1 MHPDAGNEDGLS
13 REGAAPIERD
23 ERSAYAVKLPTFEG
37 PLDLLLHLIRHNEV
51 EITDIPIGQIA
62 DQYLATLSLMTESEL
77 EVAAEYLVMAATLA
91 WIKSR
96 MLLPPVAGDAED
108 EGVDPREE
116 LVARLLAYQQYKEAS
131 LELGERPLLGREV
144 YCVQTPDPDP
154 TPELERELEVS
165 VVALVEAFRR
175 VLAKGPAGPGTHEV
189 ESESVTVHERLWVV
203 MEQLGRH
210 GQMEFERIFGAE
222 GALPSRA
229 VLIATFLAI
238 LELVRI
244 GAVRVYQGVD
254 ERGVPSGPIRLRPA
268 PDSGPEA
275 DGADG
280 WRSKISELM

>member
-1 MHPDAGNEDGLS
+1 MHPDAGNGEGLS
-13 REGAAPIERD
+13 SDGPVPPERD
-23 ERSAYAVKLPTFEG
+23 ERSTYAVKLPTFEG
-37 PLDLLLHLIRHNEV
+37 PLDLLLHLIRQNEV

-62 DQYLATLSLMTESEL
+62 DQYVATLTLMTESEL

-96 MLLPPVAGDAED
+96 MLLPPVAGDGD
-108 EGVDPREE
+108 DDGVDPREE

-131 LELGERPLLGREV
+131 IELGERPLLGREV
-144 YCVQTPDPDP
+144 YPLQSPDPDP
-154 TPELERELEVS
+154 TPEGERELEVS
-165 VVALVEAFRR
+165 VVALVEAFRQ
-175 VLAKGPAGPGTHEV
+175 VLAKGPAGPGIHEV
-189 ESESVTVHERLWVV
+189 VSESVTVRERLVVV

-222 GALPSRA
+222 GVLPSRA
-229 VLIATFLAI
+229 VLIATFLAL

-254 ERGVPSGPIRLRPA
+254 EEGVPTGPIRLRPA
-268 PDSGPEA
+268 PETGPEA
-275 DGADG
+275 DGIEG

>member
-1 MHPDAGNEDGLS
+1 
-13 REGAAPIERD
+13 
-23 ERSAYAVKLPTFEG
+23 
-37 PLDLLLHLIRHNEV
+37 LHLIRQNEV

-96 MLLPPVAGDAED
+96 MLLPPVAGDGED

-131 LELGERPLLGREV
+131 VELGERPLLGREV
-144 YCVQTPDPDP
+144 YTVQTPDPDP
-154 TPELERELEVS
+154 TPECERELEVS

-175 VLAKGPAGPGTHEV
+175 VLSKAPAGPSIHEV
-189 ESESVTVHERLWVV
+189 ASESVTVHERLLVV

-222 GALPSRA
+222 GALPSRT

-275 DGADG
+275 DGSDG